1 MPPAQTNQMA
11 AMTLLALCG
20 LTSGSVWASA
30 TRSRCTVTK
39 GIMHHLKEHF
49 GIEYAPNTRET
60 IRRQVLHQFTQGG
73 VADYNAFQPDLP
85 TNSPH
90 AHYAITEAAL
100 EAVQCFGTD
109 RWESAV
115 DRFRENRDVLVELYR
130 SKRRYNMVPVRLPEG
145 QELRLSPGRHNRV
158 QKAVVEEFAP
168 RFVPGGHLL
177 YLGDTTDKDLFVDAA
192 RLTRLGIPMTEHDKL
207 PDIVLY
213 DEARDCLVLVEAV
226 TSHGPVTPKRIVE
239 IKEMVASSSAQLV
252 YVSAFSDFSEFRKH
266 SALVAW
272 ETEVWLADAPDHML
286 HYNGDHFF
294 GSRPRA
300 GVLRRVL
307 LRVGRWWARRRH
319 RVR

>member
-1 MPPAQTNQMA
+1 MTRNGGRAWRCRPA
-11 AMTLLALCG
+11 
-20 LTSGSVWASA
+20 VVSA
-30 TRSRCTVTK
+30 T
-39 GIMHHLKEHF
+39 
-49 GIEYAPNTRET
+49 
-60 IRRQVLHQFTQGG
+60 
-73 VADYNAFQPDLP
+73 
-85 TNSPH
+85 
-90 AHYAITEAAL
+90 
-100 EAVQCFGTD
+100 
-109 RWESAV
+109 SA
-115 DRFRENRDVLVELYR
+115 
-130 SKRRYNMVPVRLPEG
+130 S
-145 QELRLSPGRHNRV
+145 Q

-177 YLGDTTDKDLFVDAA
+177 YLGDTTDKDLFLDAA
-192 RLTRLGIPMTEHDKL
+192 RLTRLGISMTEHDKL

-252 YVSAFSDFSEFRKH
+252 YVSAFPDFSEFRKH

-272 ETEVWLADAPDHML
+272 ETDVWLADAPDHMI

-307 LRVGRWWARRRH
+307 LRVGRWWARRRR